1 MKRVVIAVLNGS
13 ISDVAPVGDFRFR
26 RDLSALPGAPSED
39 VFLVKFSYWLP
50 I

>member
-1 MKRVVIAVLNGS
+1 M
-13 ISDVAPVGDFRFR
+13 GDFKMR
-26 RDLSALPGAPSED
+26 RDFSALPNAPSQD